1 MEEQNYRRELP
12 GSRRVI
18 LDIKDLPFSARE
30 ALNVLRGNI
39 QLSGFDL
46 KVIAV
51 TSAMANEGKS
61 TVAFRLAKSFS
72 ALKKRT
78 LYLDCDIRNSSTM
91 ARYDIQ
97 EEVRGLSEFLC
108 GEAVMNEIIYRTDD
122 TYRVFPHT
130 VCDGHH
136 ISYGKVDGNVV
147 CLDAQIEHLLV
158 SKRHR
163 LGSRAN
169 KSGHTTRIS

>member
-18 LDIKDLPFSARE
+18 PDIKDLPFSARE
-30 ALNVLRGNI
+30 ALNVLR
-39 QLSGFDL
+39 GFDL

-61 TVAFRLAKSFS
+61 TIAFRLAKSFS
-72 ALKKRT
+72 ALMKRT
-78 LYLDCDIRNSSTM
+78 FYLDCDIRNSSTM
-91 ARYDIQ
+91 ARYDIR

-122 TYRVFPHT
+122 RYMDIIFTGAIAPNP
-130 VCDGHH
+130 
-136 ISYGKVDGNVV
+136 SELQAS
-147 CLDAQIEHLLV
+147 CLPCFW
-158 SKRHR
+158 KKC
-163 LGSRAN
+163 GSGMTILSWIR
-169 KSGHTTRIS
+169 RR

>member
-61 TVAFRLAKSFS
+61 TIAFR
-72 ALKKRT
+72 R
-78 LYLDCDIRNSSTM
+78 
-91 ARYDIQ
+91 
-97 EEVRGLSEFLC
+97 
-108 GEAVMNEIIYRTDD
+108 
-122 TYRVFPHT
+122 
-130 VCDGHH
+130 
-136 ISYGKVDGNVV
+136 
-147 CLDAQIEHLLV
+147 
-158 SKRHR
+158 
-163 LGSRAN
+163 
-169 KSGHTTRIS
+169 SGDE

>member
-51 TSAMANEGKS
+51 TSAMANDGKS

-91 ARYDIQ
+91 ARYDIR

-122 TYRVFPHT
+122 RYMDIIFTARLHRIRVNSFQA
-130 VCDGHH
+130 
-136 ISYGKVDGNVV
+136 S
-147 CLDAQIEHLLV
+147 CLPCFW
-158 SKRHR
+158 KKC
-163 LGSRAN
+163 GSGMTILSWIRRR
-169 KSGHTTRIS
+169 STRSSTER